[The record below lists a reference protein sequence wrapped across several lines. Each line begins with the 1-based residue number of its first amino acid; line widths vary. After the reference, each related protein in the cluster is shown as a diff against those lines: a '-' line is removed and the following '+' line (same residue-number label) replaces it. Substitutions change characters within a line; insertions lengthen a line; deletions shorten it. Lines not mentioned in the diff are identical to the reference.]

1 MGANDDL
8 TSRNTGSVPAFVA
21 DPGMRLDVHHDGGTT
36 IVAVSGEVD
45 LMTADRLRETL
56 LAEVANRPTM
66 LLVDLDGVEFLSS
79 TGLAALALA
88 HRAAVEGGVALSVVA
103 TSRVTLRPLQLT
115 SMTEE
120 LSVFASRADA
130 LAPRSGSEP
139 SLRIG

>member
-1 MGANDDL
+1 MGEYDDS
-8 TSRNTGSVPAFVA
+8 SRSTGSKPAFA
-21 DPGMRLDVHHDGGTT
+21 GHNAMRLDVHHDGGTT

-45 LMTADRLRETL
+45 LMTADQLRTTL
-56 LAEVANRPTM
+56 LAEVAARPAV

-88 HRAAVEGGVALSVVA
+88 HRAAVDGGVALSVVA
-103 TSRVTLRPLQLT
+103 TSRATVRPLQVT

-120 LSVFASRADA
+120 LFVFASREDA